1 MSIYFDITENM
12 INDTD
17 FIMDPAEEDIEY
29 TEFNIEEPYYH
40 DDIYL
45 YQGAWYHKNFPVLW
59 AMTHEADSGPS
70 QCANCADY
78 GCVNHVFIG
87 YCANC
92 AEYYYDGERG
102 KGFIDNGIE
111 IDDFESAVSA
121 FDTYLKDVD
130 ISQIKPIYQHVDID
144 SDSGSDDDDI
154 YVESDNIDSFIDD
167 DFTPVTN
174 SNDGYKNNIAYECA
188 ENVLLYD

>member
-1 MSIYFDITENM
+1 MAIYFDITENM

-17 FIMDPAEEDIEY
+17 FVMDPAEEDIEY

-40 DDIYL
+40 DDKYL
-45 YQGAWYHKNFPVLW
+45 YQGAWYHKNFPVIW
-59 AMTHEADSGPS
+59 AMSHEDDTGPS

-78 GCVNHVFIG
+78 GCVNDIFIG

-92 AEYYYDGERG
+92 ADYYYDGERG

-111 IDDFESAVSA
+111 FDENDFVSA

-130 ISQIKPIYQHVDID
+130 VTKIKPICEPIDSVCD
-144 SDSGSDDDDI
+144 SDSDSDESFECDDI
-154 YVESDNIDSFIDD
+154 DYDYE
-167 DFTPVTN
+167 
-174 SNDGYKNNIAYECA
+174 NNISVECA
-188 ENVLLYD
+188 ESVLNQ

>member
-1 MSIYFDITENM
+1 M
-12 INDTD
+12 
-17 FIMDPAEEDIEY
+17 
-29 TEFNIEEPYYH
+29 
-40 DDIYL
+40 
-45 YQGAWYHKNFPVLW
+45 
-59 AMTHEADSGPS
+59 
-70 QCANCADY
+70 
-78 GCVNHVFIG
+78 
-87 YCANC
+87 
-92 AEYYYDGERG
+92 
-102 KGFIDNGIE
+102 FIDNCIE

-154 YVESDNIDSFIDD
+154 YVESDNIHSFIDD

-188 ENVLLYD
+188 ETVLLYD

>member
-1 MSIYFDITENM
+1 MAIYFDITENI

-17 FIMDPAEEDIEY
+17 FIMDPAEEDFEY

-59 AMTHEADSGPS
+59 AMTHEPDSGPS
-70 QCANCADY
+70 HCANCADF
-78 GCVNHVFIG
+78 GCVNNVFIG

-111 IDDFESAVSA
+111 FDEYETAVSA
-121 FDTYLKDVD
+121 FDTYLSGVD
-130 ISQIKPIYQHVDID
+130 ISQIKPIYKHVDID
-144 SDSGSDDDDI
+144 SDSDPD
-154 YVESDNIDSFIDD
+154 ESFEYECDEID
-167 DFTPVTN
+167 
-174 SNDGYKNNIAYECA
+174 YENNISIDCA
-188 ENVLLYD
+188 ESVLQ

>member
-1 MSIYFDITENM
+1 MAIFFDTTANVM
-12 INDTD
+12 NDTD
-17 FIMDPAEEDIEY
+17 FIMDPAEEDFEY

-45 YQGAWYHKNFPVLW
+45 YQGAWYHRSFPVLW
-59 AMTHEADSGPS
+59 AMTHEGDSGPS

-92 AEYYYDGERG
+92 ANYYYDGDRG

-111 IDDFESAVSA
+111 FDEYETAVSA

-130 ISQIKPIYQHVDID
+130 ISQIKPIYQHVDLSY
-144 SDSGSDDDDI
+144 SDSDDDD
-154 YVESDNIDSFIDD
+154 ESFEYECGDIDD
-167 DFTPVTN
+167 D
-174 SNDGYKNNIAYECA
+174 YENNISIDCA
-188 ENVLLYD
+188 ESVLDQ

>member
-40 DDIYL
+40 DDKYL
-45 YQGAWYHKNFPVLW
+45 YQGAWYHKNFPVIW
-59 AMTHEADSGPS
+59 AMSHEDDTGPS

-78 GCVNHVFIG
+78 GCVNDIFIG

-92 AEYYYDGERG
+92 ADYYYDGQRG

-111 IDDFESAVSA
+111 FDENDFVSA

-130 ISQIKPIYQHVDID
+130 VTKIKPICEPIDIDCD
-144 SDSGSDDDDI
+144 SDSDSDESFDYDDI
-154 YVESDNIDSFIDD
+154 DYDYE
-167 DFTPVTN
+167 
-174 SNDGYKNNIAYECA
+174 NNISVECA
-188 ENVLLYD
+188 ESVLNE

>member
-1 MSIYFDITENM
+1 MK
-12 INDTD
+12 DTD
-17 FIMDPAEEDIEY
+17 FIIDPADETENECL
-29 TEFNIEEPYYH
+29 EFNIEEPWYH
-40 DDIYL
+40 DDKYL

-121 FDTYLKDVD
+121 FDTYLKGVD
-130 ISQIKPIYQHVDID
+130 ISLIKPIYKHVDID

-154 YVESDNIDSFIDD
+154 YVESDNIHSFIDD
-167 DFTPVTN
+167 DFTPFDSSTKLSVTN
-174 SNDGYKNNIAYECA
+174 SNDGYKNIIAYECA
-188 ENVLLYD
+188 ENVLLYE